1 MKKHMLLGA
10 FAALAFT
17 ATAALAQ
24 VAGIEK
30 PKLVIGVG
38 GKSLLYYL
46 PLTIA
51 EKKGYFK
58 EQGLDAEIIDFAGG
72 AKSLQALIGGSV
84 DIVAGAYEH
93 TIHMQAKGQ
102 DIRATV
108 DLGRYPGIVIALR
121 KDVKYDKPADL
132 KSLKIGVTAPGSSTN
147 MLAKFFLAKNG
158 LSPDDASWI
167 GVGGAASAVAAIRN
181 KQVDGVSHLEP
192 VITMLEQTGDIKIVA
207 DTRTEAGTRALFGGE
222 NPAAVIYTKKAF
234 IDANPNTVQ
243 AIVNAEYKALQW
255 LKTASAE
262 DVASLVPENYLLGDR
277 KLYMAAFQSSRA
289 SYSQTGLIDPAGMKS
304 ALDMLAQFTPD
315 LKSAKIDLGATFDDR
330 FAKKAAASVK

>member
-1 MKKHMLLGA
+1 MKKLLLGA
-10 FAALAFT
+10 MAALALS

-24 VAGIEK
+24 VAGVEK
-30 PKLVIGVG
+30 PKIVIGVG

-84 DIVAGAYEH
+84 DVVAGAYEH

-108 DLGRYPGIVIALR
+108 DLGRFPGIVVALR

-132 KSLKIGVTAPGSSTN
+132 KGLKIGVTAPGSSTN

-167 GVGGAASAVAAIRN
+167 GVGGAASAVAAVRN

-192 VITMLEQTGDIKIVA
+192 VITMLEQTGDIKVIA

-222 NPAAVIYTKKAF
+222 NPAAVIYSKKAF
-234 IDANPNTVQ
+234 IDANPNTMQ

>member
-1 MKKHMLLGA
+1 MKKLLFGA
-10 FAALAFT
+10 LAALAFSASA
-17 ATAALAQ
+17 ATAQ
-24 VAGIEK
+24 VAGVEK
-30 PKLVIGVG
+30 PKIVIGVG

-84 DIVAGAYEH
+84 DVVAGAYEH

-108 DLGRYPGIVIALR
+108 DLGRFPGIVVALR

-132 KSLKIGVTAPGSSTN
+132 KGLKIGVTAPGSSTN

-167 GVGGAASAVAAIRN
+167 GVGGAASAVAAVRN

-192 VITMLEQTGDIKIVA
+192 VITMLEQTGDIKVIA

-222 NPAAVIYTKKAF
+222 NPAAVIYSKKAF
-234 IDANPNTVQ
+234 IDANPNTMQ

-255 LKTASAE
+255 LKTASAD
-262 DVASLVPENYLLGDR
+262 DVANLVPENYLLGDR
-277 KLYMAAFQSSRA
+277 KLYMAAFQSTRA
-289 SYSQTGLIDPAGMKS
+289 AYSQNGLIDPAGMKS
-304 ALDMLAQFTPD
+304 ALDMLAEFTPD
-315 LKSAKIDLGATFDDR
+315 LKSAKIDLPATFDDR
-330 FAKKAAASVK
+330 FAKKAAQTMK

>member
-1 MKKHMLLGA
+1 M
-10 FAALAFT
+10 
-17 ATAALAQ
+17 
-24 VAGIEK
+24 
-30 PKLVIGVG
+30 
-38 GKSLLYYL
+38 
-46 PLTIA
+46 
-51 EKKGYFK
+51 
-58 EQGLDAEIIDFAGG
+58 
-72 AKSLQALIGGSV
+72 
-84 DIVAGAYEH
+84 
-93 TIHMQAKGQ
+93 
-102 DIRATV
+102 
-108 DLGRYPGIVIALR
+108 DLG
-121 KDVKYDKPADL
+121 
-132 KSLKIGVTAPGSSTN
+132 IG
-147 MLAKFFLAKNG
+147 
-158 LSPDDASWI
+158 
-167 GVGGAASAVAAIRN
+167 R
-181 KQVDGVSHLEP
+181 
-192 VITMLEQTGDIKIVA
+192 
-207 DTRTEAGTRALFGGE
+207 RE

>member
-1 MKKHMLLGA
+1 MA
-10 FAALAFT
+10 C
-17 ATAALAQ
+17 
-24 VAGIEK
+24 
-30 PKLVIGVG
+30 
-38 GKSLLYYL
+38 S
-46 PLTIA
+46 
-51 EKKGYFK
+51 
-58 EQGLDAEIIDFAGG
+58 
-72 AKSLQALIGGSV
+72 
-84 DIVAGAYEH
+84 
-93 TIHMQAKGQ
+93 
-102 DIRATV
+102 
-108 DLGRYPGIVIALR
+108 
-121 KDVKYDKPADL
+121 
-132 KSLKIGVTAPGSSTN
+132 
-147 MLAKFFLAKNG
+147 
-158 LSPDDASWI
+158 
-167 GVGGAASAVAAIRN
+167 
-181 KQVDGVSHLEP
+181 
-192 VITMLEQTGDIKIVA
+192 MLEQTGDIKIVA

-330 FAKKAAASVK
+330 FAKKAAESVK